1 MRKKFKQRTFSGQ
14 IRYYYILLF
23 LAVFLMC
30 GILYAVTAY
39 RMLSDSENNTL
50 QYSLQMVENN
60 VQSLIQSVND
70 SSKIV
75 AFQDTVQKM
84 LNKKEPLSY
93 EERMELQDTV
103 IQTAACC
110 DGISSIYLFDEEGE
124 SYLAGNIYE
133 VEEIRSWIKDTSG
146 YEAALKEQEVENFNY
161 AVFTYQTG
169 REPEQNIISF
179 IRPVR
184 NLDTMENMGILAVNV
199 PYDSFMA
206 TFSAVTGQNGM
217 EVAVLGRN
225 GEALV
230 SSGEGAWLAE
240 EALEMEEGVYDV
252 REHYGNKYKL
262 GMVSE
267 DQGTWTVIGA
277 IPKNEA
283 MSVMRQYT
291 LLNVLIVGIGM
302 ILCVVGASFQTT
314 KIIRPIRN
322 ILSSMKKI
330 KEGKL
335 ERISV
340 IETNEE
346 IDYLQQHYNQMLN
359 ETEELMSQKVEEQRM
374 RRKYELSLL
383 QAQIKPHFLYNTFDS
398 VCALAMMGRT
408 DDVYTMMQALGQYYR
423 NSLHKG
429 QEIIT
434 VKEELNIVKNYLIIQ
449 SFRYDD
455 VFEAVYDV
463 DKEVEPYPMI
473 KLILQPLVENAIY
486 HGFRE
491 HELQGTITI
500 RAKDDG
506 DYIKLQ
512 VEDDGIGMDQEKL
525 DQVLNRTEDNQGKRF
540 GLFGTIQ
547 RIHLYYQ
554 EEQKKLVEIQSEKG
568 KGTVI
573 TVRIPKEKGEENA
586 QRISDR

>member
-1 MRKKFKQRTFSGQ
+1 MRKTFKQRTFSGQ

-23 LAVFLMC
+23 LVVFLMC

-39 RMLSDSENNTL
+39 RMLSESEDNTL

-70 SSKIV
+70 CSKIV
-75 AFQDTVQKM
+75 AFDDVVQRM
-84 LNKKEPLSY
+84 LNKKEELSY
-93 EERMELQDTV
+93 EEQMELQDAV

-110 DGISSIYLFDEEGE
+110 DGISSIYLFDKEGD

-133 VEEIRSWIKDTSG
+133 VEEIRSWIEDTSG
-146 YEAALKEQEVENFNY
+146 YEAALQEQDVENFNY
-161 AVFTYQTG
+161 SIFTYQTE
-169 REPEQNIISF
+169 RDAEQRIVSF

-184 NLDTMENMGILAVNV
+184 NLDTLEDMGILAVNV
-199 PYDSFMA
+199 PYSRLME
-206 TFSAVTGQNGM
+206 TFSAVAGQSGM
-217 EVAVLGRN
+217 DVAILDRN
-225 GEALV
+225 GEVLV
-230 SSGEGAWLAE
+230 TTDGGEWLAE
-240 EALEMEEGVYDV
+240 QPLDEGKDAYKVQEYDG
-252 REHYGNKYKL
+252 EKYKL
-262 GMVSE
+262 GKVSE
-267 DQGTWTVIGA
+267 AQGAWTVVGA
-277 IPKNEA
+277 IPKSET

-291 LLNVLIVGIGM
+291 LLNVLIVGVGM

-314 KIIRPIRN
+314 RIIRPIQN

-330 KEGKL
+330 KDGKL
-335 ERISV
+335 ERIEV

-346 IDYLQQHYNQMLN
+346 IDHLQKHYNQMLD

-408 DDVYTMMQALGQYYR
+408 EDVYTMMQALGQYYR

-434 VKEELNIVKNYLIIQ
+434 VKEELNIVENYLIIQ

-455 VFEAVYDV
+455 VFEVIYDV
-463 DKEVEPYPMI
+463 DESVKPYHMI

-506 DYIKLQ
+506 DYVKLQ

-525 DQVLNRTEDNQGKRF
+525 DRVLNRTEDNQGKRF

-554 EEQKKLVEIQSEKG
+554 ENHQKLVEIKSEKG
-568 KGTVI
+568 KGTII
-573 TVRIPKEKGEENA
+573 TVRIPKEKGEE
-586 QRISDR
+586 